1 MSFWKRNLL
10 ICWFTMFVTTVGLSQ
25 IAPVLPLYIK
35 QLGVSDTAAIEELSG
50 LAYGITYI
58 VAAFF
63 SPIWGFAADK
73 AGRKPMIL
81 RACLGIA
88 IVTFCIGFV
97 RNVPELIVLRALQ
110 GAITGVGTATTTLI
124 ATQVD
129 KGHAGWALGTL
140 STGLLGGT
148 LLGPTIGG
156 FIEQFFGLQYVFFIT
171 GGLCM
176 AAFLISWAF
185 VKEEFVRADKKALS
199 IKDVL
204 KLVSN
209 PHLTMILFLTFFVLT
224 IALNSIEPIVTVYVS
239 TLMRNTGDV
248 ALIAGLAFSASGL
261 ASILAAP
268 GMGKASD
275 KIGSHKIIFY
285 GLIIGGL
292 IYIPQAFV
300 KEPWQLMALR
310 FLFGLAT
317 AGLAPAINALVKRIT
332 PDEITGNIFGFLM
345 SAQYF
350 GIFGGSLLGGQ
361 VAAFFGIRNVF
372 FVTSALLLINA
383 ALIYKSV
390 YKSKNLSVQ
399 KGN

>member
-1 MSFWKRNLL
+1 MKYWKRNLL

-35 QLGVSDTAAIEELSG
+35 QLGVSNMATIEQLSG

-63 SPIWGFAADK
+63 SPIWGSVADK
-73 AGRKPMIL
+73 VGRKPMIL

-88 IVTFCIGFV
+88 IVTFCIGLV
-97 RNVPELIVLRALQ
+97 HNISELVVLKALQ
-110 GAITGVGTATTTLI
+110 GAITGVGTACTTLI
-124 ATQVD
+124 ATQTD
-129 KGHAGWALGTL
+129 KEHAGWALGTL
-140 STGLLGGT
+140 STGLLAGS

-156 FIEQFFGLQYVFFIT
+156 VIEKFFGLQYVFFIT
-171 GGLCM
+171 GALCM
-176 AAFLISWAF
+176 VAFLISLAF
-185 VKEEFVRADKKALS
+185 VKEEFVRSDKKALS
-199 IKDVL
+199 MKDIW
-204 KLVSN
+204 KLIPN
-209 PHLTMILFLTFFVLT
+209 PRLTIVLFLTFFILT

-239 TLMRNTGDV
+239 TLMRDTGDV
-248 ALIAGLAFSASGL
+248 ALIAGLTFSASGL

-268 GMGKASD
+268 SLGKASD
-275 KIGSHKIIFY
+275 KTGPHKIIFY

-292 IYIPQAFV
+292 LFIPQAFV
-300 KEPWQLMALR
+300 KQPWQLAALR

-317 AGLAPAINALVKRIT
+317 AGLAPAINALVKLIT
-332 PDEITGNIFGFLM
+332 PDEITGRIFGFLM

-361 VAAFFGIRNVF
+361 VAAFFGIQNVF

-383 ALIYKSV
+383 AIV
-390 YKSKNLSVQ
+390 YKRVYKNLSVQ
-399 KGN
+399 

>member
-1 MSFWKRNLL
+1 MKYWKRNLL

-35 QLGVSDTAAIEELSG
+35 QLGVSNTATIEQLSG

-63 SPIWGFAADK
+63 SPLWGFAADR

-88 IVTFCIGFV
+88 IITFLIGFV
-97 RNVPELIVLRALQ
+97 RNVPELIILRTLQ

-129 KGHAGWALGTL
+129 KEHAGWALGTL

-156 FIEQFFGLQYVFFIT
+156 VIEQFLGLQYVFFIT
-171 GGLCM
+171 GGLCLV
-176 AAFLISWAF
+176 AFLISLVF
-185 VKEEFVRADKKALS
+185 VKEQFVRSEKKALS

-209 PHLTMILFLTFFVLT
+209 PRLTIILFLTFFVLT

-239 TLMRNTGDV
+239 TLMQNTGDV

-268 GMGKASD
+268 SMGKASD
-275 KIGSHKIIFY
+275 KIGPQKIIFY
-285 GLIIGGL
+285 GLILGGL

-317 AGLAPAINALVKRIT
+317 AGLSPAINALVKIIT

-350 GIFGGSLLGGQ
+350 GIFGGSVLGGQ
-361 VAAFFGIRNVF
+361 VAAFFGIRDVF

-383 ALIYKSV
+383 ALIYKRV
-390 YKSKNLSVQ
+390 YKNLSVQ
-399 KGN
+399 EEN

>member
-1 MSFWKRNLL
+1 MKYWKRNLL

-35 QLGVSDTAAIEELSG
+35 QLGVSNMATIEQLSG

-63 SPIWGFAADK
+63 SPIWGSVADK
-73 AGRKPMIL
+73 VGRKPMIL

-88 IVTFCIGFV
+88 IVTFCIGLV
-97 RNVPELIVLRALQ
+97 HNISELVVLKALQ
-110 GAITGVGTATTTLI
+110 GAITGVGTACTTLI
-124 ATQVD
+124 ATQTD
-129 KGHAGWALGTL
+129 KEHAGWALGTL
-140 STGLLGGT
+140 STGLLAGS

-156 FIEQFFGLQYVFFIT
+156 VIEKFLGLQYVFFIT
-171 GGLCM
+171 GALCM
-176 AAFLISWAF
+176 VAFLISLAF
-185 VKEEFVRADKKALS
+185 VKEEFVRSDKKALS
-199 IKDVL
+199 MKDVW
-204 KLVSN
+204 KLIPN
-209 PHLTMILFLTFFVLT
+209 PRLTIVLFLTFFILT

-239 TLMRNTGDV
+239 TLMRDTGDV
-248 ALIAGLAFSASGL
+248 ALIAGLTFSASGL

-268 GMGKASD
+268 SLGKASD
-275 KIGSHKIIFY
+275 KTGPHKIIFY

-292 IYIPQAFV
+292 LFIPQAFL
-300 KEPWQLMALR
+300 KQPWQLAALR

-317 AGLAPAINALVKRIT
+317 AGLAPAINALVKLIT
-332 PDEITGNIFGFLM
+332 PDEITGRIFGFLM

-361 VAAFFGIRNVF
+361 VAAFFGIQNVF

-383 ALIYKSV
+383 AIV
-390 YKSKNLSVQ
+390 YKRVYKNLSVQ
-399 KGN
+399 

>member
-1 MSFWKRNLL
+1 MKYWKRNLL

-35 QLGVSDTAAIEELSG
+35 QLGVSNTATIEELSG

-63 SPIWGFAADK
+63 SPIWGFTADK

-88 IVTFCIGFV
+88 IVTFLIGFV
-97 RNVPELIVLRALQ
+97 RNVPELIVLRTVQ

-129 KGHAGWALGTL
+129 KEHAGWALGTL
-140 STGLLGGT
+140 STGMLGGT
-148 LLGPTIGG
+148 LLGPAIGG
-156 FIEQFFGLQYVFFIT
+156 IIEQFLGLQYVFFIT
-171 GGLCM
+171 AGLCLV
-176 AAFLISWAF
+176 AFLISLAF
-185 VKEEFVRADKKALS
+185 VKEQFVPSDNKKTFS
-199 IKDVL
+199 MKDVL
-204 KLVSN
+204 KHVSN
-209 PHLTMILFLTFFVLT
+209 PRLTIILFLTFFVFT
-224 IALNSIEPIVTVYVS
+224 IGLNSTQPIITVYVS
-239 TLMRNTGDV
+239 TLMRNTGDI
-248 ALIAGLAFSASGL
+248 ALISGLTFSVYGL

-268 GMGKASD
+268 GMGKVAD
-275 KIGSHKIIFY
+275 KIGPHKIIFY
-285 GLIIGGL
+285 GLILGG
-292 IYIPQAFV
+292 IIFIPQAFV
-300 KEPWQLMALR
+300 KQPWQLMALQ
-310 FLFGLAT
+310 FLFGLAI
-317 AGLAPAINALVKRIT
+317 AGVTPAINALVKLIT

-361 VAAFFGIRNVF
+361 VAASFGIRNVF

-383 ALIYKSV
+383 ALIYKRV
-390 YKSKNLSVQ
+390 YKNLSVQ
-399 KGN
+399 KK